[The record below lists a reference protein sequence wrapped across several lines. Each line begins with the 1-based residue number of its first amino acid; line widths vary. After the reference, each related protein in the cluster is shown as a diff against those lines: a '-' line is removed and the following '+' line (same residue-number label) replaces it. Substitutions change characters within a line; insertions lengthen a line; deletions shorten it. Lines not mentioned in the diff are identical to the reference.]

1 MTQNDD
7 AQLAAWLADGPSH
20 GQPGSLERALSAATA
35 MRQRPAWLVAV
46 TGGTIGTERTNRS
59 VGLAWAVVA
68 VVALIGMLI
77 GGLVVGGWLRL
88 QPEPDSVL
96 PSASAVASPSGPDA
110 TPQAEAT
117 ASPEEA
123 PLGGGLIL
131 VYQPRDTR
139 DPCAGSESDYLYELF
154 SLDAGTG
161 EQTLLGTAGDYC
173 AGHELQLQWAPDRE
187 HVLMTDAF
195 GKEAKTLDAPTA
207 AGRALTFICC
217 DLPTD
222 VWQGGAHHFD
232 GWVLSPAGD
241 RVSAV
246 HTAEIQVPGQED
258 LVGVSVGIVVANID
272 GSGQLTLSLPDGAS
286 FRGWGTWSPD
296 ETALAVAGC
305 NPCNY
310 AQETGQPATA
320 ENHEHIFIVP
330 VDGSPVRELLDDT
343 AGWFWTPDWSPDGST
358 LATVRRE
365 CSSQEAPPQCSSN
378 GDITSSLML
387 VGAEGGDE
395 RVIVTSGQLG
405 DGFTELGLPLWSRD
419 SARIAFAAVDA
430 NGDASHVFVI
440 DADGTNLVDLD
451 DGSPIQWSP
460 DGEWLL
466 VERPSDGLWIMR
478 ADGSDARSLRTFHSW
493 CRAAAW

>member
-1 MTQNDD
+1 MTSRMDFDD
-7 AQLAAWLADGPSH
+7 QLRAWADLGDERLPVQYLNAALAQIDTSPQRRARPGWLEFPHMNRYATYALAA
-20 GQPGSLERALSAATA
+20 AL
-35 MRQRPAWLVAV
+35 
-46 TGGTIGTERTNRS
+46 I
-59 VGLAWAVVA
+59 
-68 VVALIGMLI
+68 VVALISISLF
-77 GGLVVGGWLRL
+77 VRPPDVGPTPLP
-88 QPEPDSVL
+88 QPSNE
-96 PSASAVASPSGPDA
+96 ASQEPDA
-110 TPQAEAT
+110 TPQADAT
-117 ASPEEA
+117 ASPEA

-139 DPCAGSESDYLYELF
+139 DPCPGSESDYLYQLF

-173 AGHELQLQWAPDRE
+173 AGHDLQLQWAPDRE
-187 HVLMTDAF
+187 HVLMTDVF
-195 GKEAKTLDAPTA
+195 GQETKTLDTPTA

-246 HTAEIQVPGQED
+246 HTEEVQVPGQED
-258 LVGVSVGIVVANID
+258 LVGVSDGIVVANID
-272 GSGQLTLSLPDGAS
+272 GSGQASLSLPDGAS
-286 FRGWGTWSPD
+286 FRGWGVWSPD
-296 ETALAVAGC
+296 QTALAVAGC

-310 AQETGQPATA
+310 AQETGQQATA

-387 VGAEGGDE
+387 VAAEGGNE
-395 RVIVTSGQLG
+395 RVIVTSSQLG
-405 DGFTELGLPLWSRD
+405 GGFTELGLPLWSRD
-419 SARIAFAAVDA
+419 GARIAFAAVDA

-440 DADGTNLVDLD
+440 DADATNLVDLG

-478 ADGSDARSLRTFHSW
+478 ADGSDARSLGAFHSW
-493 CRAAAW
+493 WRAAAW